1 VSRAPVLSVEALM
14 QVMGEKTTM
23 RLLKHFAGHRLPS
36 PERWLRDRRRRSIVL
51 DYRRG
56 YAIGDLAAKYNMS
69 PHAIKKIITEALRAR
84 RQQMIDKGEDPWIK
98 TLSD

>member
-1 VSRAPVLSVEALM
+1 
-14 QVMGEKTTM
+14 MGEKITM

-56 YAIGDLAAKYNMS
+56 YAIGDLAAKYNIS
-69 PHAIKKIITEALRAR
+69 AHAIKKIITEALRAR
-84 RQQMIDKGEDPWIK
+84 RQIMIDKGQDPWIQK
-98 TLSD
+98 LTE